1 MLADDGKVLVGDD
14 LKRPKSRRKF
24 CTATNPIRL
33 SFTNTKQRKTSANVK
48 DIVSPTPHSKF
59 CPLKSNDKG
68 QDSKHNGSIVSV
80 ECDGHTGYGVEGED
94 IVCSALSSIVQTAA
108 LGLMQVAGIDLDY
121 EVREEDGY
129 LKFTL
134 PRFQRKDAATPI

>member
-1 MLADDGKVLVGDD
+1 MTKV
-14 LKRPKSRRKF
+14 R
-24 CTATNPIRL
+24 I
-33 SFTNTKQRKTSANVK
+33 Q
-48 DIVSPTPHSKF
+48 
-59 CPLKSNDKG
+59 
-68 QDSKHNGSIVSV
+68 KHNGSIVSV

-134 PRFQRKDAATPI
+134 PPLSKERRRDADLGIFDLHEGFSDFIELEVK

>member
-1 MLADDGKVLVGDD
+1 MTKV
-14 LKRPKSRRKF
+14 R
-24 CTATNPIRL
+24 I
-33 SFTNTKQRKTSANVK
+33 Q
-48 DIVSPTPHSKF
+48 
-59 CPLKSNDKG
+59 
-68 QDSKHNGSIVSV
+68 KHNGSIVSV

-134 PRFQRKDAATPI
+134 PPAFKGKTPRRRYDSEHTISGNLRFARRLFGFH

>member
-1 MLADDGKVLVGDD
+1 MTKV
-14 LKRPKSRRKF
+14 R
-24 CTATNPIRL
+24 I
-33 SFTNTKQRKTSANVK
+33 Q
-48 DIVSPTPHSKF
+48 
-59 CPLKSNDKG
+59 
-68 QDSKHNGSIVSV
+68 KHNGSIVSV

-134 PRFQRKDAATPI
+134 PPLSKERRRDADMILNTLGGFLGYLVFAVCDKMRRKHYG